1 MSRNENHIVIKEK
14 INSRLQRIANVLL
27 LNASFIDNCR
37 FLDIKVKIL
46 IVFLLSIF
54 IKLKEKGGKLL
65 CALCSELCANTLR
78 PNLSL
83 TERGCYY
90 AKIIFFRYYDCGL

>member
-1 MSRNENHIVIKEK
+1 MSRYENHIVIKEK

-54 IKLKEKGGKLL
+54 IKLKEKGRGFALCPVP
-65 CALCSELCANTLR
+65 CALSSVPTLSAR
-78 PNLSL
+78 TFP
-83 TERGCYY
+83 
-90 AKIIFFRYYDCGL
+90 